1 MSSVLGSGG
10 DTNPFEGA
18 TSFGGLSFI
27 SLPRQPPQPPPPRLT
42 QQPIPFRGS
51 TKPHCAVKPSKI
63 RDAEFGLHDATDNPA
78 MIQVGNSYA
87 DLGASVT
94 DTGPG
99 QAADTNLGYKTFLN
113 GTLVSNIV
121 LDTTALATDTI
132 DYVATDTW
140 GNTATSTRTV
150 IIEAAISTDATTS
163 AATSTS
169 Q

>member
-1 MSSVLGSGG
+1 MSFTLNRNIGHRGVRLSRRRASPPPHMSSVLGSGG

-18 TSFGGLSFI
+18 TSVGGLSFI

-87 DLGASVT
+87 DLGA
-94 DTGPG
+94 
-99 QAADTNLGYKTFLN
+99 
-113 GTLVSNIV
+113 
-121 LDTTALATDTI
+121 
-132 DYVATDTW
+132 
-140 GNTATSTRTV
+140 
-150 IIEAAISTDATTS
+150 
-163 AATSTS
+163 
-169 Q
+169 

>member
-10 DTNPFEGA
+10 DTNPFEGP
-18 TSFGGLSFI
+18 TSVGGLSFI

-78 MIQVGNSYA
+78 
-87 DLGASVT
+87 
-94 DTGPG
+94 
-99 QAADTNLGYKTFLN
+99 
-113 GTLVSNIV
+113 
-121 LDTTALATDTI
+121 
-132 DYVATDTW
+132 
-140 GNTATSTRTV
+140 TSTRTV